1 MPHVRLEISAEVHR
15 SALVAGASVFPHASA
30 RVAKESLLVILLVLT
45 AAALVTLAML
55 LPAEFFGATN
65 PSAGCAT
72 LDQWSLA
79 SPSCSAVI

>member
-1 MPHVRLEISAEVHR
+1 MPHARLEFSAEVR
-15 SALVAGASVFPHASA
+15 PSALVAGASVFPHASA
-30 RVAKESLLVILLVLT
+30 RIAKESLVVILLVLIV
-45 AAALVTLAML
+45 AALVTLAMI

-65 PSAGCAT
+65 PTAGCAT